1 MHKVLNTLLYDIAEI
16 KNIYMDSNLDKVV
29 EAIKHKNLMVPR
41 ALNTVK
47 CVVKGVFLGK
57 GHYTYHILR
66 SFFLKHLLLT
76 AVGGMALSLMD
87 LWFKSMWPYSYI
99 NLYPLFCSFKP
110 RR

>member
-29 EAIKHKNLMVPR
+29 EAVKHKNLMVPR

-66 SFFLKHLLLT
+66 SF
-76 AVGGMALSLMD
+76 S
-87 LWFKSMWPYSYI
+87 SSI
-99 NLYPLFCSFKP
+99 CC
-110 RR
+110 